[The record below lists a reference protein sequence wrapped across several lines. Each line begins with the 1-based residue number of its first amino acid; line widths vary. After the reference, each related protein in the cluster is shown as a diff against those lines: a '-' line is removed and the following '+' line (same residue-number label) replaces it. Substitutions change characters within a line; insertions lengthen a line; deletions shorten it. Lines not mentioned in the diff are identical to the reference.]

1 MQEVRAYPLAGL
13 FMQTVAN
20 SVITIP
26 HQGLNIVQ
34 LRLMLQRYLQYML
47 VVKLFNL
54 MQLKF

>member
-1 MQEVRAYPLAGL
+1 MQEVRAYLL
-13 FMQTVAN
+13 VELSMQTAAN

-26 HQGLNIVQ
+26 ARGLSMVK
-34 LRLMLQRYLQYML
+34 LRLMLQRYLQYMP

>member
-1 MQEVRAYPLAGL
+1 MQEVRAYPLVGL
-13 FMQTVAN
+13 SIKTADN

-26 HQGLNIVQ
+26 NRGLSIVKP
-34 LRLMLQRYLQYML
+34 RLMLQRYLQYML

>member
-1 MQEVRAYPLAGL
+1 MREAQAYLLVEL

-26 HQGLNIVQ
+26 HQGLNIVK
-34 LRLMLQRYLQYML
+34 LHLMLQRYLQYMP